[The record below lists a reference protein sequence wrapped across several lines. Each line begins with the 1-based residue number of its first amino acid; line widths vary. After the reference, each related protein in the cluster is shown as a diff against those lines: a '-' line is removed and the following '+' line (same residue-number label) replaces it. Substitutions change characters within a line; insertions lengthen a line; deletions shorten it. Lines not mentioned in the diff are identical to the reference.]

1 MKIKALVAYGH
12 ADARR
17 IIHFNTHGVSIISG
31 ESKSGKSS
39 IGDIIEY
46 CLGGSSCP
54 IADGVLRTKVSWY
67 GLVLELGNEEIFVA
81 RKMPKVTE
89 SATNAC
95 YFEIQQKIIIPT
107 KIPFANNTVEG
118 IESIL
123 SKRLGIN
130 ENKHVP
136 PDGQTRQPLRANI
149 RHSLFYCF
157 QMQEEIA
164 AKRTLFHRQEESFIS
179 QAIKDTLPYFLG
191 AVDENALLLEGQK
204 SELEKELNRKRSGLN
219 KIQRMQDSWQ
229 NKLYSLISEAQ
240 NVGLLPQTL
249 DVTQKDIN
257 GLLALLKGLNCG
269 EEDHINSYTDR
280 LLTLQEEFSEKLN
293 SLEQI
298 AENIKEARTFVN
310 QTDNYVEEVKHQ
322 KDRLESIGLF
332 DKLDFRQGYCPFCH
346 QKTNVNLPSTDD
358 IKSAVEKLQNNIL
371 NVSCEKPHLNEYID
385 SLLQQEQSLKK
396 EISAIKARI
405 DGIYAS
411 NESTS
416 KLRDLN
422 IQKAKVIGK
431 ISFGLENIETAD
443 TSLALKREIRLLE
456 QRIDELNQRLKE
468 EIVADRI
475 TSALSRISVDMSKW
489 ARELDMEHASNP
501 YRIDLSKVTVVV
513 DKEDRPVPLQQMGS
527 GSNWVGV
534 HLLTFF
540 ALHKFFIER
549 NRPVPRFIFIDQP
562 SQIYFSNTDDI
573 DKQKVKEMYE
583 FIFNRVAQLNG
594 ELQVIIVDHADLSKD
609 SPKFKQALLEVW
621 RDGKKFIP
629 EEWSSI

>member
-12 ADARR
+12 AEVRR
-17 IIHFNTHGVSIISG
+17 IIHFNTHGISIISG

-46 CLGGSSCP
+46 CLGGGSCS

-67 GLVLELGNEEIFVA
+67 GLVLELENEEIFVA

-130 ENKHVP
+130 ENKHIP
-136 PDGQTRQPLRANI
+136 PNGQTRHPLRANI

-204 SELEKELNRKRSGLN
+204 SELERELNRKRSGLN

-249 DVTQKDIN
+249 DVTQKDLN
-257 GLLALLKGLNCG
+257 ELLALLKDLNCW
-269 EEDHINSYTDR
+269 EEDHINSSADR

-332 DKLDFRQGYCPFCH
+332 DKLDLRQGYCPFCH

-358 IKSAVEKLQNNIL
+358 IKLAVEKLQNNIL
-371 NVSCEKPHLNEYID
+371 NVSCEKTHLNEYID

-396 EISAIKARI
+396 EISVIKARI

-411 NESTS
+411 NESAS

-422 IQKAKVIGK
+422 IRKAKVIGK